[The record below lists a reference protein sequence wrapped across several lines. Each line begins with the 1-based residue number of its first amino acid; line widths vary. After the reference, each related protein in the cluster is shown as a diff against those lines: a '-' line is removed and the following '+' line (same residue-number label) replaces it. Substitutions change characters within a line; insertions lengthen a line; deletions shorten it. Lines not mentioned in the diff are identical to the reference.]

1 MSVLRTCRQQEQA
14 ALPHLIRL
22 QQMRQPRALDLV
34 GGSP

>member
-1 MSVLRTCRQQEQA
+1 MSVLRTCRQQKQA

-22 QQMRQPRALDLV
+22 QQMRQAGALDLI

>member
-22 QQMRQPRALDLV
+22 QQMRQSGVLDLM
-34 GGSP
+34 GSSP